1 MCSLKTS
8 SNWFLYAAKM
18 NFIQKLEKAIRKNNS
33 LLCVGLDSDLEKLPK
48 TFLKKNDPVFKFNK
62 FIIDQTWDLV
72 CAYKPQIAYY
82 EAQGIEGLKSL
93 KRTVEYIN
101 KKYPYIPIICDA
113 KRADIGSTSQQ
124 YAKSLFDYFGFDAV
138 TVNPYLGFD
147 AVEPFLN
154 YKNKGVIILCRTSN
168 PGASDFQDLKIN
180 KTPLYMEVAKKVA
193 IWNKTYGNC
202 LMVVG
207 ATWPQQLKKVRAL
220 AKDMFFLIP
229 GIGAQ
234 GGNLEKTLR
243 AGLTKEK
250 SGLIINSSRGIIF
263 AENPRTAALQL
274 RDGINKYR

>member
-1 MCSLKTS
+1 
-8 SNWFLYAAKM
+8 M

-48 TFLKKNDPVFKFNK
+48 TFLKKNDPVFEFNK
-62 FIIDQTWDLV
+62 FIIDQTSDLV

-82 EAQGIEGLKSL
+82 EAKGIEGLKSL

-124 YAKSLFDYFGFDAV
+124 YAKSLFDYFSFDAI

-147 AVEPFLN
+147 AIEPFLN
-154 YKNKGVIILCRTSN
+154 YKNKGIIILCRTSN

-180 KTPLYMEVAKKVA
+180 KTPLYIEVAKKVVT
-193 IWNKTYGNC
+193 WNKTYGNC

-229 GIGAQ
+229 GIGVQ
-234 GGNLEKTLR
+234 GGSLEKTLE
-243 AGLTKEK
+243 AGLTKNK

-263 AENPRTAALQL
+263 SENPRTAALQL
-274 RDGINKYR
+274 RNNINKYR